1 MIRINLLPVKEL
13 KAEVVRRR
21 ELMIGGVSLALTS
34 VLLLLI
40 YAYQWR
46 QASGLQ
52 RELDELQK
60 ELQVLNVKAKDVT
73 ELQRKIK
80 EFEGKNK
87 VIDDINKKKSG
98 PVRVMESLSVA
109 TPNTLWLTEFKETG
123 GNLTITG
130 VAMDNHTIAE
140 FLKALASH
148 PYFNNTELVETTQNQ
163 QAGLPPRR
171 FLIKSRLNY
180 QPNLSSTSAVKPVSA
195 PGTIKD
201 SLK

>member
-13 KAEVVRRR
+13 KAEEVRRR
-21 ELMIGGVSLALTS
+21 ELMIGGVSLALTGMLMLG
-34 VLLLLI
+34 V

-46 QASGLQ
+46 QAATLEN
-52 RELDELQK
+52 ELDELQQ
-60 ELQVLNVKAKDVT
+60 ELQVLNVKAKDVA

-98 PVRVMESLSVA
+98 PVRVMESLAIA
-109 TPNTLWLTEFKETG
+109 TPSALWLTEFKETG
-123 GNLTITG
+123 GNLTIAG
-130 VAMDNHTIAE
+130 VAVDNQTIAE

-148 PYFNNTELVETTQNQ
+148 AYFNNTELVETTQNQ

-171 FLIKSRLNY
+171 FLIKARLTY
-180 QPNLSSTSAVKPVSA
+180 QPNVSSMTAVKPISA
-195 PGTIKD
+195 PIPIKD
-201 SLK
+201 SSR

>member
-21 ELMIGGVSLALTS
+21 ELMIGGVSLALTG
-34 VLLLLI
+34 VLILGV

-46 QASGLQ
+46 QASVFEK
-52 RELDELQK
+52 ELDELRK

-80 EFEGKNK
+80 EFEGKSK

-98 PVRVMESLSVA
+98 PVRVMESLAVA
-109 TPNTLWLTEFKETG
+109 TPSALWLTEFKEIG

-130 VAMDNHTIAE
+130 VAVDNQTIAE

-148 PYFNNTELVETTQNQ
+148 AYFNNTELVETTQNQ
-163 QAGLPPRR
+163 QPGLPPRR
-171 FLIKSRLNY
+171 FLIKSRLIY
-180 QPNLSSTSAVKPVSA
+180 QPNVASTSAAKPVHA
-195 PGTIKD
+195 PVTKKD
-201 SLK
+201 NSR

>member
-21 ELMIGGVSLALTS
+21 ELMIGGVSLALTA
-34 VLLLLI
+34 VLILGV
-40 YAYQWR
+40 YTYQWR
-46 QASGLQ
+46 QASTVEK
-52 RELDELQK
+52 ELEELRK
-60 ELQVLNVKAKDVT
+60 ELQVLNVRAKDVA

-98 PVRVMESLSVA
+98 PVRVMESLAVA
-109 TPNTLWLTEFKETG
+109 TPSALWLTEFKEIG

-130 VAMDNHTIAE
+130 VAVDNQTIAE

-148 PYFNNTELVETTQNQ
+148 AYFNNTELVETTQNQ

-171 FLIKSRLNY
+171 FLIKSRLTY
-180 QPNLSSTSAVKPVSA
+180 QPNVASTNAVKPVSA
-195 PGTIKD
+195 PVTIKD
-201 SLK
+201 GSK

>member
-1 MIRINLLPVKEL
+1 MF
-13 KAEVVRRR
+13 
-21 ELMIGGVSLALTS
+21 
-34 VLLLLI
+34 

-46 QASGLQ
+46 QASTLE
-52 RELDELQK
+52 RELDELRK

-109 TPNTLWLTEFKETG
+109 TPSALWLTEFKETG

-130 VAMDNHTIAE
+130 VAVDNHTIAE

-163 QAGLPPRR
+163 QAGMPPRR

-180 QPNLSSTSAVKPVSA
+180 QPNLSSTSAVKPVGCSRYN
-195 PGTIKD
+195 KR
-201 SLK
+201 

>member
-21 ELMIGGVSLALTS
+21 ELMIGGVSLALTG
-34 VLLLLI
+34 VLLLVG

-46 QASGLQ
+46 QASALQ
-52 RELDELQK
+52 SELDELQK
-60 ELQVLNVKAKDVT
+60 ELQVLNVKAKDVA

-80 EFEGKNK
+80 EFAGKNR

-98 PVRVMESLSVA
+98 PVRVMESLAVA
-109 TPNTLWLTEFKETG
+109 TPSALWLTEFKETG

-130 VAMDNHTIAE
+130 VAADNQTIAE

-148 PYFNNTELVETTQNQ
+148 AYFNNTELVETTQNQ

-180 QPNLSSTSAVKPVSA
+180 QPAVSSASAIKPVSA
-195 PGTIKD
+195 PATTKD
-201 SLK
+201 NSK

>member
-21 ELMIGGVSLALTS
+21 ELMIGGVSLALTA
-34 VLLLLI
+34 VLILGV

-46 QASGLQ
+46 QVSTVEK
-52 RELDELQK
+52 ELEELRK
-60 ELQVLNVKAKDVT
+60 ELQVLNVKAKDVA

-98 PVRVMESLSVA
+98 PVRVMESLAVA
-109 TPNTLWLTEFKETG
+109 TPSALWLTEFKEIG

-130 VAMDNHTIAE
+130 VAVDNQTIAE

-148 PYFNNTELVETTQNQ
+148 AYFNNTELVETTQNQ
-163 QAGLPPRR
+163 QPGLPPRR
-171 FLIKSRLNY
+171 FLIKSRLTY
-180 QPNLSSTSAVKPVSA
+180 QPNVASTSAVKPVSA
-195 PGTIKD
+195 PVTIKD
-201 SLK
+201 NSR

>member
-21 ELMIGGVSLALTS
+21 ELMVGGVSLALAG
-34 VLLLLI
+34 VLILGV

-46 QASGLQ
+46 QASAIEK
-52 RELDELQK
+52 ELDELRR
-60 ELQVLNVKAKDVT
+60 ELQVLNVKAKNVT

-98 PVRVMESLSVA
+98 PVRVMESLAIA
-109 TPNTLWLTEFKETG
+109 TPSALWLTEFKETG

-130 VAMDNHTIAE
+130 VAADNQTIAE
-140 FLKALASH
+140 FLKALASYA
-148 PYFNNTELVETTQNQ
+148 YFNNPELVETTQNQ
-163 QAGLPPRR
+163 QAGMPPRR
-171 FLIKSRLNY
+171 FLIKARLNY
-180 QPNLSSTSAVKPVSA
+180 QPNVSTSSIKPVSA
-195 PGTIKD
+195 PGAIKD
-201 SLK
+201 NLK

>member
-21 ELMIGGVSLALTS
+21 ELMIGGVSLALTG
-34 VLLLLI
+34 VLLLLV

-46 QASGLQ
+46 QASALQ
-52 RELDELQK
+52 SELDDLQK
-60 ELQVLNVKAKDVT
+60 ELQVLNVKAKDVA

-80 EFEGKNK
+80 EFAGKNK

-98 PVRVMESLSVA
+98 PVRVMESLAIA
-109 TPNTLWLTEFKETG
+109 TPSALWLTEFKETG

-130 VAMDNHTIAE
+130 VAADNQTIAE

-148 PYFNNTELVETTQNQ
+148 AYFNNTELVETTQNQ
-163 QAGLPPRR
+163 QAGMPPRR

-180 QPNLSSTSAVKPVSA
+180 QPNLSSTSAVKPVST

-201 SLK
+201 NLK

>member
-34 VLLLLI
+34 VLILGV
-40 YAYQWR
+40 YAYQCH
-46 QASGLQ
+46 QASVFEK
-52 RELDELQK
+52 ELDELRK
-60 ELQVLNVKAKDVT
+60 ELQVLNVKAKDVS

-98 PVRVMESLSVA
+98 PVRVMESLALA
-109 TPNTLWLTEFKETG
+109 TPSALWLTEFKETG

-130 VAMDNHTIAE
+130 VAVDNQTIAE

-148 PYFNNTELVETTQNQ
+148 AYFSNTELVETTQNQ
-163 QAGLPPRR
+163 QAGMPPRR
-171 FLIKSRLNY
+171 FLIKSRLTY
-180 QPNLSSTSAVKPVSA
+180 QPNVASTSAVKPVSA
-195 PGTIKD
+195 PVTIKD
-201 SLK
+201 GSR